1 MKQILTFP
9 VMVLLVV
16 MYSSCNSTI
25 DKKQQ
30 QTENN
35 IKRKNTK
42 GSVITNEI
50 QEIHVEIVHPKF
62 KVTEYCDAEDQ
73 DSVMFYFGK
82 FGSKTAFH
90 ILVRQEDNQLKV
102 TYRIIDDCCLKFRGK
117 ASMDSTKLNLF
128 HLKRLGNPCECF
140 CIYEFEFLIR
150 NIGEHDKLF
159 INKVEVEI

>member
-1 MKQILTFP
+1 MIKIGLKFFVMLLLTALF
-9 VMVLLVV
+9 V
-16 MYSSCNSTI
+16 SCNNETG
-25 DKKQQ
+25 KKEQ
-30 QTENN
+30 QTKDN
-35 IKRKNTK
+35 IK
-42 GSVITNEI
+42 SEEEEVFVS
-50 QEIHVEIVHPKF
+50 QETVEIDGKRLHSKF

-73 DSVMFYFGK
+73 DSVMFYLGK

-90 ILVRQEDNQLKV
+90 ISVRQEDNQLKV